1 MIRPLKK
8 NILIEVMKIDQT
20 AMILV
25 DEKEALMEKATIVSV
40 GEEVE
45 NLKAGDVIFFKNYE
59 TDSIIDDKDEYVLI
73 SEDGV
78 KAIYVKGD

>member
-1 MIRPLKK
+1 MIKPLKK

-45 NLKAGDVIFFKNYE
+45 NLKSGDIIYFKNYE
-59 TDSIIDDKDEYVLI
+59 TDEILDNDNKYTLIDE
-73 SEDGV
+73 EGV
-78 KAIYVKGD
+78 KAIYEA